1 MDIEILFHSIMTDP
15 KGSKSN
21 IVARF
26 QNALNLHV
34 LPPIGVFWDIE
45 NCQVP
50 KGKSAIALVQNIR
63 EKFFEKHREAEF
75 MCVCDINKE
84 SKLVIQELLHA
95 QVTVVHISA
104 ISKNAADDKLKQCMR
119 RFVDIHG
126 APATLLLISDD
137 VNFASDLS
145 DFRHR
150 HNIRIIL
157 VHRGHAHQSLL
168 TCAHEHYNFY
178 AIAQHLPARS
188 PVKSA
193 DNRPCEL
200 VVSDLPLNRKE
211 GQIKNRLH
219 KLSNNCGGKV
229 IAIKGS
235 KAVIRFANA
244 DAAEKAKKRMDKE
257 IVFGNKISVNFR
269 TRSDTEFCYSPPRDH
284 AKESDSSDESYVTSS
299 SRDSSLSPK
308 PKDNEKVINRIC
320 NNSFAKKFDFPP
332 PPVIND
338 QNSPSLL
345 RQDNL
350 NKHSIIKNSVDNA
363 NFFLNVNNSE
373 ISKEQ
378 KSVAMDW
385 NNIKSVCQTTDKFQE
400 VSAFSPF
407 KKDQDY
413 NVKKYPQRNV
423 GRVSPF
429 LMQDSDLKST
439 KNFMHLNDSVVT
451 RRSHANSSSFQMYS
465 SHGFHGLSQSIT
477 VPINEI
483 QRINDPIPYCAQW
496 SGLPS
501 LSIESAQSISSSTVV
516 SSDVSSCVE
525 LHVSNLDPTFEVNEM
540 KKILLSVFSEHV
552 MVIHISMSLQPDG
565 SAKATVK
572 VPSFQDAQ
580 YAISRLHRRKIG
592 HKRILIS
599 HVSSEKN
606 PPFHILKS
614 ETVALLND
622 IPAKNLPL
630 IKFRELYEKR
640 YHRPIAVSELYK
652 MRDAVTIQGDSGSR
666 MVYLNS
672 DYCKTPSLPD
682 SEDSQEFIAIERPY
696 CERHFHVS
704 DSQGWAEQYSICPLP
719 LVYISLKTLS
729 PAVHKLLDS
738 HQGSLPLISF
748 CDCFEAEIGPL
759 PVVGNVEC
767 TAKDDDSGV
776 EITGKENSTAKKG
789 VPLEHL
795 IACVTG
801 VEVAKSVLC
810 IKKVQWLENK
820 IMENQI
826 SLNFSP
832 ALAGQLNLFGR
843 EVMDL
848 LKSQPQCLVAF
859 NKFIPTYHHHFG
871 RQCRVADYGFTKL
884 IDLLDAIPHIVQ
896 VLGEGQNRQV
906 TLTHRT
912 QVKRFAAELLRILKS
927 RASKQLTVS
936 EFSHAYEQVIEKPFE
951 ITSYGVCEIQ
961 DMLDEVPENII
972 VRLPFTSGKVMF
984 PNSASIFLITEQIC
998 NSGSETVIGI
1008 PKREQTTEEMERTKQ
1023 FAAEVV
1029 ELMKHTPHCTMAFN
1043 KFIPAYH
1050 HHFGK
1055 QCRVADYGFTKLV
1068 ELFEAIPNVLEVTGT
1083 GEDKILKLVE
1093 KEQHKILTERLIA
1106 ILKMQPNEVID
1117 ISQISAAY
1125 SLMYGH
1131 ALRPMDFGFSDL
1143 HELLENM
1150 DSSLRIVVGFGRTY
1164 VTLVDQEVVHQI
1176 SINVCRL
1183 LMESPDCKMSMGDIC
1198 KIYQS
1203 RFGQKINLSLH
1214 IQDMVNLIK
1223 VENDFVQLTPLQM
1236 FARDVILLLQEHGGQ
1251 ISFSTFSSLFQQ
1263 KFGESI
1269 CTSHYQFPNLYALL
1283 ESLSDYFI
1291 IKGKKQKRTVCL
1303 NSQSL
1308 GPLPDFGLFKS
1319 HSNGFHLEEKSD
1331 ILSDP
1336 IPSCVP
1342 SPNLEPN
1349 VNEKL
1354 KDFIGFETPPLI
1366 ASNVALLDDTSISR
1380 EVTKKESYSSHHI
1393 MNTTCTVLPHQV
1405 YQGCPASEKAS
1416 NANSSPVKYFN
1427 PQLYMSLN
1435 AQTSALSFKEPMYV
1449 QSPTVIDSHKNYTVP
1464 TITHFNV
1471 GPNIISMDCENKL
1484 SISSCSEGKSYSK
1497 GSTQSILKSKESES
1511 CENLTKYNEKTDEM
1525 KEKGIHSS
1533 KSTPTKT
1540 SRQSHRRNRIAAHFS
1555 IPID

>member
-1 MDIEILFHSIMTDP
+1 M
-15 KGSKSN
+15 N
-21 IVARF
+21 
-26 QNALNLHV
+26 
-34 LPPIGVFWDIE
+34 
-45 NCQVP
+45 
-50 KGKSAIALVQNIR
+50 
-63 EKFFEKHREAEF
+63 
-75 MCVCDINKE
+75 
-84 SKLVIQELLHA
+84 
-95 QVTVVHISA
+95 
-104 ISKNAADDKLKQCMR
+104 
-119 RFVDIHG
+119 
-126 APATLLLISDD
+126 
-137 VNFASDLS
+137 
-145 DFRHR
+145 
-150 HNIRIIL
+150 
-157 VHRGHAHQSLL
+157 SLL
-168 TCAHEHYNFY
+168 PT
-178 AIAQHLPARS
+178 
-188 PVKSA
+188 V
-193 DNRPCEL
+193 
-200 VVSDLPLNRKE
+200 
-211 GQIKNRLH
+211 
-219 KLSNNCGGKV
+219 
-229 IAIKGS
+229 
-235 KAVIRFANA
+235 
-244 DAAEKAKKRMDKE
+244 AKKRMDKE

-284 AKESDSSDESYVTSS
+284 LKESDSSDESYVTSS
-299 SRDSSLSPK
+299 SRDSSVSPK
-308 PKDNEKVINRIC
+308 PKDEEKVVNHMC
-320 NNSFAKKFDFPP
+320 NNSSVKKFDFPP
-332 PPVIND
+332 PPIIND

-345 RQDNL
+345 RQENL
-350 NKHSIIKNSVDNA
+350 NKNVLIKNSVDSTK
-363 NFFLNVNNSE
+363 FFLNVNNSD
-373 ISKEQ
+373 ISKER
-378 KSVAMDW
+378 KTIAMDW

-439 KNFMHLNDSVVT
+439 KNFMHLNDSVAT
-451 RRSHANSSSFQMYS
+451 RRNHVNSSSFQMYS
-465 SHGFHGLSQSIT
+465 SHGFHGLSQGISM
-477 VPINEI
+477 PISEI
-483 QRINDPIPYCAQW
+483 QRISDPIPYCAQW
-496 SGLPS
+496 PGLPS
-501 LSIESAQSISSSTVV
+501 LSIESAQSISSSTVI
-516 SSDVSSCVE
+516 SSDGSSCVE

-682 SEDSQEFIAIERPY
+682 SEDSQEFNIIERPY
-696 CERHFHVS
+696 CERHFHVL

-767 TAKDDDSGV
+767 TAKEDDSGV
-776 EITGKENSTAKKG
+776 EVTGKEICTAKKG

-820 IMENQI
+820 IVENQI
-826 SLNFSP
+826 SQNFSP

-884 IDLLDAIPHIVQ
+884 IDLLEAIPHIVQ

-972 VRLPFTSGKVMF
+972 LICKSG
-984 PNSASIFLITEQIC
+984 TEI
-998 NSGSETVIGI
+998 VIGI
-1008 PKREQTTEEMERTKQ
+1008 PKREQTTEEIERTKQ

-1083 GEDKILKLVE
+1083 GEDKILILVE
-1093 KEQHKILTERLIA
+1093 NEQHKILTERLVA

-1117 ISQISAAY
+1117 INQISAAY
-1125 SLMYGH
+1125 SLMHGH

-1143 HELLENM
+1143 HELLEKM

-1164 VTLVDQEVVHQI
+1164 VTLVDQGVVHQI
-1176 SINVCRL
+1176 SINVCRI
-1183 LMESPDCKMSMGDIC
+1183 LMESPDCKMSMADIC

-1203 RFGQKINLSLH
+1203 RFSQKINLSLH
-1214 IQDMVNLIK
+1214 LQDMVSLIK

-1236 FARDVILLLQEHGGQ
+1236 LARDVILLLQEHGGQ
-1251 ISFSTFSSLFQQ
+1251 ISFSTFGSLFQQ

-1269 CTSHYQFPNLYALL
+1269 CTAHYGFSNLYALL
-1283 ESLSDYFI
+1283 ENLSDYFS

-1308 GPLPDFGLFKS
+1308 GPLPDFSLFKS
-1319 HSNGFHLEEKSD
+1319 QSNGFHSEEKSD

-1336 IPSCVP
+1336 IPSCIP
-1342 SPNLEPN
+1342 SPNLEPD
-1349 VNEKL
+1349 VNEDL
-1354 KDFIGFETPPLI
+1354 KKFMGFNTSPTL
-1366 ASNVALLDDTSISR
+1366 ASKVVLLDDTGTTR
-1380 EVTKKESYSSHHI
+1380 EVTNKDLYSSHHTS
-1393 MNTTCTVLPHQV
+1393 NTTCTVLPHQV
-1405 YQGCPASEKAS
+1405 HQDCPISEKAS
-1416 NANSSPVKYFN
+1416 MVNSSPVKYFN

-1435 AQTSALSFKEPMYV
+1435 AQTSTLSPKESICV
-1449 QSPTVIDSHKNYTVP
+1449 QNPTVIECHKNYISP
-1464 TITHFNV
+1464 TITHLSV
-1471 GPNIISMDCENKL
+1471 GPNIIPVDCENKL
-1484 SISSCSEGKSYSK
+1484 PISSYSEGRLYSK
-1497 GSTQSILKSKESES
+1497 SSTLNILKSKESES
-1511 CENLTKYNEKTDEM
+1511 CENLTKYNEKADEM
-1525 KEKGIHSS
+1525 KDKDLRSS

-1540 SRQSHRRNRIAAHFS
+1540 NRQLHRRNRIAAHFS
-1555 IPID
+1555 MPID

>member
-1 MDIEILFHSIMTDP
+1 MSQRILLYPCSAHLKIEE
-15 KGSKSN
+15 GSKSN
-21 IVARF
+21 IAAKF

-84 SKLVIQELLHA
+84 SKIVIQELLFA

-104 ISKNAADDKLKQCMR
+104 TSKNAADDKLKQCMK
-119 RFVDIHG
+119 RFVDTHG

-178 AIAQHLPARS
+178 AIAQNLPARS
-188 PVKSA
+188 PVKSS

-211 GQIKNRLH
+211 GQIKNKLH

-229 IAIKGS
+229 IAVKGS

-244 DAAEKAKKRMDKE
+244 DATEKAKKRMDKE

-284 AKESDSSDESYVTSS
+284 GKESDSSDDSYVTSS

-308 PKDNEKVINRIC
+308 PKDNDKVINHIC
-320 NNSFAKKFDFPP
+320 NNSSVKKFDFPP
-332 PPVIND
+332 PPIIND

-345 RQDNL
+345 RQENL
-350 NKHSIIKNSVDNA
+350 NKHLLIKNSVDSTK
-363 NFFLNVNNSE
+363 FFLNVNNSE
-373 ISKEQ
+373 VSKER
-378 KSVAMDW
+378 KTIAMDW

-439 KNFMHLNDSVVT
+439 KNFMHLNDSVAT
-451 RRSHANSSSFQMYS
+451 RRNHVNSSSFQMYS
-465 SHGFHGLSQSIT
+465 SHGFHGLPQSISM
-477 VPINEI
+477 PMSEI
-483 QRINDPIPYCAQW
+483 QRISDPIPYCAQW

-501 LSIESAQSISSSTVV
+501 ISNESAQSISSSTII
-516 SSDVSSCVE
+516 SSDGSSCVE

-682 SEDSQEFIAIERPY
+682 SEDSQEFSTIERPY

-767 TAKDDDSGV
+767 AVKDDDSGV
-776 EITGKENSTAKKG
+776 EVTGKENSTARKG

-820 IMENQI
+820 IVENQI
-826 SLNFSP
+826 SQNFSP

-848 LKSQPQCLVAF
+848 LKGQPQCLVAF

-884 IDLLDAIPHIVQ
+884 IDLLEAIPHIVQ

-972 VRLPFTSGKVMF
+972 VICKSG
-984 PNSASIFLITEQIC
+984 TD
-998 NSGSETVIGI
+998 TVIGI
-1008 PKREQTTEEMERTKQ
+1008 PKREQTAEEIERTKQ

-1068 ELFEAIPNVLEVTGT
+1068 ELFEAIPSVLEVTGT

-1106 ILKMQPNEVID
+1106 ILKMEPNEVID
-1117 ISQISAAY
+1117 ITKISSAY
-1125 SLMYGH
+1125 STVHGH

-1143 HELLENM
+1143 HELLEKM

-1164 VTLVDQEVVHQI
+1164 VTLVDQSVVQQI
-1176 SINVCRL
+1176 SVNVCRI
-1183 LMESPDCKMSMGDIC
+1183 LMENPDGKMSMGDIC

-1214 IQDMVNLIK
+1214 LQDMVNLIK

-1236 FARDVILLLQEHGGQ
+1236 LARDVILLLQEHGGQ
-1251 ISFSTFSSLFQQ
+1251 ISFSTFGNLFQQ

-1269 CTSHYQFPNLYALL
+1269 CTAHYGFPNLYALL
-1283 ESLSDYFI
+1283 ENLSDYFS
-1291 IKGKKQKRTVCL
+1291 IKGKKQKRTICL
-1303 NSQSL
+1303 NSESL
-1308 GPLPDFGLFKS
+1308 GPLPDFTLFKS
-1319 HSNGFHLEEKSD
+1319 HSNGFHSEEKSD

-1342 SPNLEPN
+1342 SPNLEPD
-1349 VNEKL
+1349 VNGDL
-1354 KDFIGFETPPLI
+1354 KNFMGFETPPVL
-1366 ASNVALLDDTSISR
+1366 ASKVVLLDDIGIAR
-1380 EVTKKESYSSHHI
+1380 EVTKKDSYSSHAI
-1393 MNTTCTVLPHQV
+1393 NTTCAILPHQV
-1405 YQGCPASEKAS
+1405 HQDCPISEKALTV
-1416 NANSSPVKYFN
+1416 NSSPVKYFN

-1435 AQTSALSFKEPMYV
+1435 AQTSTLSPKEPMFV
-1449 QSPTVIDSHKNYTVP
+1449 QTPTVIECHKNYIAP
-1464 TITHFNV
+1464 TITHLSV

-1484 SISSCSEGKSYSK
+1484 PISSYSEGKSYSK
-1497 GSTQSILKSKESES
+1497 SSTSNIFKSKESES
-1511 CENLTKYNEKTDEM
+1511 CEDLTKYSEKIDEM
-1525 KEKGIHSS
+1525 KENDLYSS

-1540 SRQSHRRNRIAAHFS
+1540 NRQLRRRNRIAAHFS
-1555 IPID
+1555 MPID